1 MCNISSI
8 TESSQ
13 SWQQHKYK
21 FVVEEGVGS
30 LAPVGVAQA
39 VVAVAVVG
47 EVSLG
52 GGVQTL
58 GDRVQAAAGAEGHV
72 AVSVGVAQARVVRV
86 GISLGRGEGS
96 NTSLAGSGLV

>member
-1 MCNISSI
+1 MLLRA
-8 TESSQ
+8 
-13 SWQQHKYK
+13 
-21 FVVEEGVGS
+21 GVGS

-86 GISLGRGEGS
+86 GISLGRGEGG